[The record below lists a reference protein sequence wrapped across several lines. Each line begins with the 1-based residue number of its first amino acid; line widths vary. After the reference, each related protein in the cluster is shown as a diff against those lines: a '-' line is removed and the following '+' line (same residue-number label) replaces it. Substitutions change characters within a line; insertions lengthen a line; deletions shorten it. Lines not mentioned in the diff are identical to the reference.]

1 MANNVQFDDVYK
13 KVKEVIAEV
22 LATDEK
28 ELDLETKIVDDLGA
42 ESLDIITLL
51 MEFEDAFDRKIPD
64 EDAEKLITHRFS
76 LDDAAKA
83 FQTSARSKQCI
94 KVVVTNEP

>member
-64 EDAEKLITHRFS
+64 EDAEKLITIG
-76 LDDAAKA
+76 DAVRYIM
-83 FQTSARSKQCI
+83 SI
-94 KVVVTNEP
+94 IEEPSEA